1 MLAPFGL
8 ALAQDKPPFNDVRV
22 RRAISMAI
30 DRQKQ
35 VDTVFEGHGILGWG
49 VPYIYYQDKMPTAA
63 QLGPWWQYRPAEAKK
78 LLAEAGHPNGFETT
92 LFYYE
97 YFPQM
102 TSQVQLVQQDLKKNL
117 NINLKITKLDY
128 TTYYGRYVD
137 GKWDGMSWGF
147 QSGHAV
153 GVDER
158 TYQYMHSKS
167 TKNFFRVNDPVI
179 DELVTKLRQTPDNA
193 EQRVIT
199 KKIVDRELDQVL
211 ADVDALRQRLPDLP
225 AARAEHRRPGAAT
238 HRRLRRVDDRPGL
251 AGEVARRSGCE
262 AAKKRGPMY
271 KYVIRRLLL
280 AVPVLLLSSLIVFG
294 LMRVMPGDA
303 LTALMAESGNV
314 GEKELAKLRKD
325 LGLDRPYYEQYLIWL
340 WSMVSLNP
348 GYSIFTNEPIAVAL
362 KKSIPVTFELAT
374 LAMFLGLLIAV
385 PIGVLSA
392 IRQDTPA
399 DYTGRVVAV
408 SGLSLPDFWLG
419 TLVITF
425 AALWFRWIPPLGYV
439 SFWESPTKNLQ
450 QFLLPAAVLGFR
462 LCRGH
467 DADDPLDRPRS
478 AARGLRQDRLGQ
490 GPGRAHRRLQA
501 RAQERAHP
509 GRHHRRRAARERS
522 WPGTV
527 VVETIFALP
536 GMGRLTVEAILF
548 RDYPVVQTNV
558 MLVAALLVTLNLLV
572 DMTYA
577 WLDPRIRY
585 R

>member
-1 MLAPFGL
+1 
-8 ALAQDKPPFNDVRV
+8 
-22 RRAISMAI
+22 
-30 DRQKQ
+30 
-35 VDTVFEGHGILGWG
+35 
-49 VPYIYYQDKMPTAA
+49 
-63 QLGPWWQYRPAEAKK
+63 
-78 LLAEAGHPNGFETT
+78 
-92 LFYYE
+92 
-97 YFPQM
+97 
-102 TSQVQLVQQDLKKNL
+102 
-117 NINLKITKLDY
+117 
-128 TTYYGRYVD
+128 
-137 GKWDGMSWGF
+137 
-147 QSGHAV
+147 
-153 GVDER
+153 
-158 TYQYMHSKS
+158 
-167 TKNFFRVNDPVI
+167 
-179 DELVTKLRQTPDNA
+179 
-193 EQRVIT
+193 
-199 KKIVDRELDQVL
+199 
-211 ADVDALRQRLPDLP
+211 
-225 AARAEHRRPGAAT
+225 
-238 HRRLRRVDDRPGL
+238 
-251 AGEVARRSGCE
+251 
-262 AAKKRGPMY
+262 MY
-271 KYVIRRLLL
+271 KYVFRRLLL

-340 WSMVSLNP
+340 WQMVSLNP

-425 AALWFRWIPPLGYV
+425 AALWFRWIPPLGYT

-450 QFLLPAAVLGFR
+450 QFILPAAVLGFR
-462 LCRGH
+462 LAAATMRMT
-467 DADDPLDRPRS
+467 RS
-478 AARGLRQDRLGQ
+478 TVLEVLREDYVRTAWAKGLAGRIVVYKHALKNALIPVVTIVGGQLGTLLA
-490 GPGRAHRRLQA
+490 GA
-501 RAQERAHP
+501 
-509 GRHHRRRAARERS
+509 
-522 WPGTV
+522 V

-536 GMGRLTVEAILF
+536 GMGRLTVEAILY

-558 MLVAALLVTLNLLV
+558 MLVAAILVTLNLLV